1 MQQQLKERV
10 KALPLTP
17 GVYLMKDSLGN
28 IIYVGKA
35 KQLRKRVQSYFVK
48 NSGHSPKTRVLV
60 SHIRDLEVRHTDTEF
75 EAFLLECRLIKE
87 LRPAYNRKMKNP
99 EAYTYIT
106 LRRAKENGM
115 RSFSVSYSP
124 EDTVGLRRFGPYSS
138 RGTVERALGGMKEC
152 LRIICSNPS
161 GGRGPCLNHSL
172 GRCIGMCAG
181 GQAVEAYEAIVDRI
195 VLFLEGQST
204 DIPEL
209 MEKRMVEAA
218 ERFDF
223 EAAARYRDE
232 NRAVRY
238 LLQRE
243 KMISF
248 AETGHISVVLE
259 EMDGGWAKLFL
270 IKGNRLLLN
279 HRLSLTGAEQERSA
293 LSGEIAALVQSA
305 YGSAGGDKQN
315 PITRFDVDEAQ
326 IIYSYLQSAAAC
338 SRQLNEAWLGQN
350 ADPVLLEEAAAQ
362 LLEDQS
368 RLAALEAAAGY
379 AEAHGEMAVDEP
391 DPDGGCDCGDTPK

>member
-1 MQQQLKERV
+1 MRQELKKKV

-17 GVYLMKDSLGN
+17 GVYLMKDSLRN

-75 EAFLLECRLIKE
+75 EAFLLECQLIKE

-99 EAYTYIT
+99 ETYTYIT
-106 LRRAKENGM
+106 LRRTRENAL
-115 RSFSVSYSP
+115 RHFSVSYSP

-138 RGTVERALGGMKEC
+138 RGTVERALDGIKEC
-152 LRIICSNPS
+152 LRIVCSNPS
-161 GGRGPCLNHSL
+161 SRGGPCLNHAM

-181 GQAVEAYEAIVDRI
+181 GKAAEAYEEIVDRI
-195 VLFLEGQST
+195 ILFLEGQGT
-204 DIPEL
+204 EIPEL

-223 EAAARYRDE
+223 EAAARHRDE
-232 NRAVRY
+232 IRAVRY
-238 LLQRE
+238 LLQKE

-248 AETGHISVVLE
+248 AETGHISMVLE
-259 EMDGGWAKLFL
+259 DMDKGWAKLFL

-279 HRLSLTGAEQERSA
+279 HRLQLGGADRSLTA
-293 LSGEIAALVQSA
+293 LTREIAGLVRCA
-305 YGSAGGDKQN
+305 FDSAGADQSGT
-315 PITRFDVDEAQ
+315 ITRFDVDEAQ
-326 IIYSYLQSAAAC
+326 IIYSYLQSNTAC
-338 SRQLNEAWLGQN
+338 SRQLEEAWLSPN
-350 ADPVLLEEAAAQ
+350 APPSLLEEAAGQ

-368 RLAALEAAAGY
+368 RLSALEAAAGDGESP
-379 AEAHGEMAVDEP
+379 AEPGSEEE
-391 DPDGGCDCGDTPK
+391 

>member
-1 MQQQLKERV
+1 MQEQLKDKV

-17 GVYLMKDSLGN
+17 GVYLMKDSLDN

-35 KQLRKRVQSYFVK
+35 KQLRRRVQSYFVK
-48 NSGHSPKTRVLV
+48 SSGHSPKTRVLV

-87 LRPAYNRKMKNP
+87 LRPIYNRKMKNP

-106 LRRAKENGM
+106 IGRAKENGL
-115 RSFSVSYSP
+115 RCLAVSYRP
-124 EDTVGLRRFGPYSS
+124 EEDGGLRRFGPYSS
-138 RGTVERALGGMKEC
+138 RGTVERALDGIKEC
-152 LRIICSNPS
+152 LRIVCSNPA
-161 GGRGPCLNHSL
+161 GGRGPCLNYAL

-181 GQAVEAYEAIVDRI
+181 GNAAQVYEGIVERI
-195 VLFLEGQST
+195 ILFLEGRST
-204 DIPEL
+204 EISEL

-232 NRAVRY
+232 GRAVQY

-248 AETGHISVVLE
+248 AETGHISLVLE
-259 EMDGGWAKLFL
+259 DMDGGMAKLFL

-279 HRLSLTGAEQERSA
+279 HRLPLPVEGALRTALAPEIGRLVRAAYAASGTEQQ
-293 LSGEIAALVQSA
+293 G
-305 YGSAGGDKQN
+305 

-326 IIYSYLQSAAAC
+326 IIYSYLQGAAAS
-338 SRQLNEAWLGQN
+338 SRQLEEGWLARD
-350 ADPVLLEEAAAQ
+350 ADPCLLEETAA
-362 LLEDQS
+362 LLLADQA
-368 RLAALEAAAGY
+368 RLAALEAAAGD
-379 AEAHGEMAVDEP
+379 EEEGEPVPE
-391 DPDGGCDCGDTPK
+391 

>member
-1 MQQQLKERV
+1 MQQQLKEKV

-106 LRRAKENGM
+106 LRRAKENGL

-124 EDTVGLRRFGPYSS
+124 EDTGGLRRFGPYSS
-138 RGTVERALGGMKEC
+138 RGTVERALGGIKEC
-152 LRIICSNPS
+152 LRIVCSNPS
-161 GGRGPCLNHSL
+161 GGRGPCLNHAL

-181 GQAVEAYEAIVDRI
+181 GKAVETYEAIVDRI
-195 VLFLEGQST
+195 ILFLEGQST

-238 LLQRE
+238 LLQKE

-279 HRLSLTGAEQERSA
+279 HRLSLLDTEGI
-293 LSGEIAALVQSA
+293 GPAAATQIVTLVRSA
-305 YGSAGGDKQN
+305 YGSSGTDKQG
-315 PITRFDVDEAQ
+315 PVTRFDVDEAQ

-338 SRQLNEAWLGQN
+338 SRQLDEAWLGQN

-368 RLAALEAAAGY
+368 RLAALEAAAGD
-379 AEAHGEMAVDEP
+379 AEGAAEP
-391 DPDGGCDCGDTPK
+391 DPEEE